1 MSKTKLS
8 ENKENISQ
16 KGLMVIGIVSLAILI
31 VGIIMY
37 YVNLNEAFYVST
49 SSVQSIFKAITYL
62 GEPVVFIIIIAILF
76 LAYNKTYA
84 KSLAYSLLFS
94 YYLNGVFKEL
104 FQDPR
109 PLTNVPG
116 SDHGF
121 VEPDYGFPSGHA
133 QTAVSFWGHVGYEF
147 KDKYEYKNIQIVPIL
162 MSILIFLIAI
172 SRIIIGVHDLQDIIG
187 GLLLGIGFLLLFIYI
202 EPYLTEQFNKLNFLT
217 KIIVTASIGIFLFIL
232 GTLLFPSAG
241 LGLVTPSLY
250 YKDDGVFAQVG
261 GSILGFSV
269 GYLLEQEYIKY
280 DPTHLSTKKKLI
292 NLAIGIIIL
301 LVIFVPLEYLI
312 KVDSVFYRFF
322 RYALPTFVLAY
333 VVPLICTKI
342 DPKI

>member
-1 MSKTKLS
+1 MSEK
-8 ENKENISQ
+8 KEFISK
-16 KGLMVIGIVSLAILI
+16 KGLMVTGIVSLAILLI
-31 VGIIMY
+31 GIILY
-37 YVNLNEAFYVST
+37 YTNLNEAFYS
-49 SSVQSIFKAITYL
+49 SQYSVQSIFKAITYL
-62 GEPVVFIIIIAILF
+62 GEPVVFIIIISILF
-76 LAYNKTYA
+76 LIYNKTYA

-109 PLTNVPG
+109 PSTNIPG

-147 KDKYEYKNIQIVPIL
+147 KDKYEYKNIQIVPVI

-187 GLLLGIGFLLLFIYI
+187 GLLLGIGFLLLFMYI
-202 EPYLTEQFNKLNFLT
+202 EPYLTEQFNKLNFLA
-217 KIIVTASIGIFLFIL
+217 KIIATALIGIFLFLL

-241 LGLVTPSLY
+241 LGLVGPPSLFF
-250 YKDDGVFAQVG
+250 KDDGVFAQVG
-261 GSILGFSV
+261 GSVLGFGI
-269 GYLLEQEYIKY
+269 GYLLEQEYVKY
-280 DPTHLSTKKKLI
+280 DPTYLTTKKKLI
-292 NLAIGIIIL
+292 NLALGIIIL
-301 LVIFVPLEYLI
+301 LVVFVPFEYLI
-312 KVDSVFYRFF
+312 KIDSVVYRFF
-322 RYALPTFVLAY
+322 RYALPTFILAY